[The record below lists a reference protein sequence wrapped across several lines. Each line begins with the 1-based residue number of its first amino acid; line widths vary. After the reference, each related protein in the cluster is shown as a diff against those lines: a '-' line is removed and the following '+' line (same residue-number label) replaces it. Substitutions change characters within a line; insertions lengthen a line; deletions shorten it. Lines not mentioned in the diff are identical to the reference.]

1 MTKAK
6 TSEILDNFFKLDMR
20 VKKIENLLL
29 LNDFQSNQSSS
40 ERCKSS
46 YSKSELAILFYIL
59 MDEGLLF
66 FDPTDVKKN
75 RISIQE
81 FVSENFT
88 YKNNEGVQKKITRI
102 SRQFSECKGYTYK
115 EKQIKFLD
123 DLIGILMGRKRKLEN
138 W

>member
-6 TSEILDNFFKLDMR
+6 TSEILDNFFKLDKR

-29 LNDFQSNQSSS
+29 LNDFQNNQSSS

-66 FDPTDVKKN
+66 FDPSDVKKN

-81 FVSENFT
+81 FLSDNFT
-88 YKNNEGVQKKITRI
+88 YRDNEGVQKKITRI

-115 EKQIKFLD
+115 EKQMKFLD
-123 DLIGILMGRKRKLEN
+123 ELIGRLMERKRKLEN

>member
-6 TSEILDNFFKLDMR
+6 TSEILDNFFKLDKR

-66 FDPTDVKKN
+66 FDPSDVKKN

-123 DLIGILMGRKRKLEN
+123 DLIRILMELKSKLEN

>member
-1 MTKAK
+1 MTKSK
-6 TSEILDNFFKLDMR
+6 THDILDNFFRLDMR

-29 LNDFQSNQSSS
+29 LNESQNNLSLS
-40 ERCKSS
+40 ERCKST

-59 MDEGLLF
+59 MDEDLLF
-66 FDPTDVKKN
+66 FDPADVKKN
-75 RISIQE
+75 RISFQK

-88 YKNNEGVQKKITRI
+88 YRNNEGVQKKITRI

-115 EKQIKFLD
+115 DKQIKFLD
-123 DLIGILMGRKRKLEN
+123 DLIGILMERKTKLEN

>member
-1 MTKAK
+1 MKKAK
-6 TSEILDNFFKLDMR
+6 TFKIINEFFKLDQR
-20 VKKIENLLL
+20 LNKIENLLL
-29 LNDFQSNQSSS
+29 LNESQNNLPSS

-66 FDPTDVKKN
+66 FDASDIKKN

-81 FVSENFT
+81 FLSENFT
-88 YKNNEGVQKKITRI
+88 YRDNEGNQKKITRI

-115 EKQIKFLD
+115 EKQMKFLD
-123 DLIGILMGRKRKLEN
+123 DLIGTLMERKRKLEN

>member
-1 MTKAK
+1 MKKAK
-6 TSEILDNFFKLDMR
+6 KYKIINKSFNLNQRLE
-20 VKKIENLLL
+20 KIENLLL
-29 LNDFQSNQSSS
+29 LNESQIYLSSL

-66 FDPTDVKKN
+66 FDPSDVKKN
-75 RISIQE
+75 RISFQE
-81 FVSENFT
+81 FISANFT
-88 YKNNEGVQKKITRI
+88 YRDNEGVQKKITRI

-123 DLIGILMGRKRKLEN
+123 DLIGILMERKRKLEN